1 MVTWAN
7 WLSPDIKSPIVSAP
21 MYYAATPAMA
31 AAVTKAGGFGMI
43 AAG

>member
-1 MVTWAN
+1 
-7 WLSPDIKSPIVSAP
+7 

-43 AAG
+43 AAGLDEFVFH